1 MKKNYIAVI
10 MGVALIATMLGGC
23 SQDEATVVEINK
35 QVQPAKTE
43 EATAEGTTGE
53 KSDLQFVLSTTDIDG
68 NTVGLEDFAD
78 AKLIMVNFWE
88 PWCGPCVGEMPDLEK
103 LYEEYS
109 SDGFVILGIYST
121 DDMDDEVRKVLDSC
135 GTTYPI
141 LKYDENMEPF
151 ITDFVPTTIF
161 IDGNGNVLT
170 DEPEIS
176 AKSYDDWK
184 NIIEAYMNR

>member
-23 SQDEATVVEINK
+23 SQDDATVVEINK

-68 NTVGLEDFAD
+68 KTVGLEDFAD

-88 PWCGPCVGEMPDLEK
+88 PCQ
-103 LYEEYS
+103 
-109 SDGFVILGIYST
+109 
-121 DDMDDEVRKVLDSC
+121 
-135 GTTYPI
+135 I
-141 LKYDENMEPF
+141 LKNYM
-151 ITDFVPTTIF
+151 
-161 IDGNGNVLT
+161 
-170 DEPEIS
+170 
-176 AKSYDDWK
+176 K
-184 NIIEAYMNR
+184 NTVQMDLLY

>member
-1 MKKNYIAVI
+1 
-10 MGVALIATMLGGC
+10 
-23 SQDEATVVEINK
+23 
-35 QVQPAKTE
+35 
-43 EATAEGTTGE
+43 
-53 KSDLQFVLSTTDIDG
+53 
-68 NTVGLEDFAD
+68 
-78 AKLIMVNFWE
+78 
-88 PWCGPCVGEMPDLEK
+88 MPDLEK

-151 ITDFVPTTIF
+151 ITDFVRTTIF

-170 DEPEIS
+170 DEPEIGG
-176 AKSYDDWK
+176 KSYDDWK
-184 NIIEAYMNR
+184 NIIEAYMN